1 MPRKTLQQRR
11 NPTDSKKN
19 RIRPITNS
27 LRGNENPDDLMQ
39 SILEV
44 LTDTVMRPS
53 VGKYYTFVYFAKTPN
68 IRYDVHPLV
77 AVTNIFNWGF
87 RGINFHW
94 KEVRQY
100 TWDEVVGE
108 LYVVYPEEIKDLQAI
123 PYQKIKIS

>member
-77 AVTNIFNWGF
+77 AVTNVFNWGF

-123 PYQKIKIS
+123 PYQRIKIS

>member
-1 MPRKTLQQRR
+1 MPRKTLKQR
-11 NPTDSKKN
+11 NSPTDSKKN
-19 RIRPITNS
+19 RIRPITNR
-27 LRGNENPDDLMQ
+27 LKGNENPDDLMQ
-39 SILEV
+39 EILEV
-44 LTDTVMRPS
+44 LTDTVMVPS

-77 AVTNIFNWGF
+77 AVTNVFNWGF

-123 PYQKIKIS
+123 PYQRIKIS

>member
-1 MPRKTLQQRR
+1 MPRKTLKERR

-27 LRGNENPDDLMQ
+27 LKGNENPDDLMQ
-39 SILEV
+39 EILEV
-44 LTDTVMRPS
+44 LTETVMRPS
-53 VGKYYTFVYFAKTPN
+53 VGKYYTFVYFPKTPN
-68 IRYDVHPLV
+68 IRYDIHPLV
-77 AVTNIFNWGF
+77 AVTNIFDWGF

-108 LYVVYPEEIKDLQAI
+108 LYVIYPEEIKDLQSI

>member
-44 LTDTVMRPS
+44 LTDTVMMPS

-77 AVTNIFNWGF
+77 AVTNVFNWGF

-123 PYQKIKIS
+123 PYQRIKIS